1 MNVTDPVLW
10 VGEALLNS
18 EVELMENLTD
28 EQGAVRGRLQDGGE
42 KLRQVRLQEAGALLD
57 NIRLRLLTVQTC
69 TPTITKDPGKMQSK
83 WPLKT
88 IKRQKGVIN
97 LFLSYPASFSSTLL
111 GSNSTYFFSSKIR
124 FIIGPRSLCRYCI
137 PATCRERTKTKV
149 PLCNIAN
156 NHIIKTAGIKQ
167 NSRRIKLE

>member
-69 TPTITKDPGKMQSK
+69 TPIITKDPGKMQSK
-83 WPLKT
+83 
-88 IKRQKGVIN
+88 
-97 LFLSYPASFSSTLL
+97 
-111 GSNSTYFFSSKIR
+111 
-124 FIIGPRSLCRYCI
+124 
-137 PATCRERTKTKV
+137 
-149 PLCNIAN
+149 
-156 NHIIKTAGIKQ
+156 
-167 NSRRIKLE
+167 

>member
-18 EVELMENLTD
+18 EVELMENLAD
-28 EQGAVRGRLQDGGE
+28 EQGAVGGRLQDGGE
-42 KLRQVRLQEAGALLD
+42 KLRQVRLQEAGALLN

-69 TPTITKDPGKMQSK
+69 TPIITKDPGKMTFTNHK
-83 WPLKT
+83 KDM
-88 IKRQKGVIN
+88 KVGVIN
-97 LFLSYPASFSSTLL
+97 FFYLSYPASFSSTLL

-149 PLCNIAN
+149 PLCNIAY
-156 NHIIKTAGIKQ
+156 NHIMKTAGIKQ

>member
-57 NIRLRLLTVQTC
+57 NIRLRLLTVQTG
-69 TPTITKDPGKMQSK
+69 TPIITKDPGKMQSK
-83 WPLKT
+83 WPLQT
-88 IKRQKGVIN
+88 IKRQKGVN
-97 LFLSYPASFSSTLL
+97 LFCLTLPLSVLLYLGPILHISFLQRCGLLSGPEACADIASQQPAVRERRQRCLCVILPITTLL
-111 GSNSTYFFSSKIR
+111 
-124 FIIGPRSLCRYCI
+124 
-137 PATCRERTKTKV
+137 
-149 PLCNIAN
+149 
-156 NHIIKTAGIKQ
+156 
-167 NSRRIKLE
+167 KLLE

>member
-42 KLRQVRLQEAGALLD
+42 ELRKVRLQEAGALLN
-57 NIRLRLLTVQTC
+57 NIRLCLLTVQTC
-69 TPTITKDPGKMQSK
+69 TPIKTKNPGKMQSK
-83 WPLKT
+83 WPLQT

-97 LFLSYPASFSSTLL
+97 LFFFCLTLPLSVLLYLGPILHISFLQRFGLLL
-111 GSNSTYFFSSKIR
+111 GPEACADIAFQQ
-124 FIIGPRSLCRYCI
+124 
-137 PATCRERTKTKV
+137 PAVRERRQRC
-149 PLCNIAN
+149 LCVQLPI
-156 NHIIKTAGIKQ
+156 TTLW
-167 NSRRIKLE
+167 KLLE